1 MAGLVFVTSLAVL
14 ALIFGCSCSA
24 AQSLPKQVSN
34 TAQCVND
41 GISDTSQ
48 YRRHIRVPGS
58 SSFLPVYSSVDL
70 TKPLQVDSLLIFVHG
85 IRADANA
92 FFCDAFKAVPA
103 SVGVIVPWFG
113 DEQVQLSTWLGDA
126 AAAASSLSK
135 TTSSLYW
142 KGSGWSDGAAAASDP
157 SIASFA
163 AMDAVIDHASKAG
176 RLKQVVVAGFSAGGQ
191 MVQRYAWATAYNS
204 GSSPPVKFVVSD
216 PSSFLYFDSR
226 RPEEACR
233 PHKDTGSGWSC
244 AKFCKYTTTSA
255 NCDAFNTYKLGL
267 EGFSGASPYFSQQRF
282 AASTDA
288 VSAAYLQKN
297 ILYIFGGADAC
308 NCETKGFQNPESC
321 IRPGASCSPSRGGG
335 PTCCD
340 MPGGRRINEFVAV
353 SCGDMLQVRECIRR
367 VPCVSFDVE
376 NSQWHRCNHE

>member
-1 MAGLVFVTSLAVL
+1 MTGFKYATSLAVL
-14 ALIFGCSCSA
+14 AMICCCSSSA
-24 AQSLPKQVSN
+24 AQSVPKQLAN
-34 TAQCVND
+34 TAECSNQ

-58 SSFLPVYSSVDL
+58 SSFLPVFSSVDL

-85 IRADANA
+85 IRGDANS

-113 DEQVQLSTWLGDA
+113 DEQVQLSSWLASGDA
-126 AAAASSLSK
+126 STAVTGGSK

-142 KGSGWSDGAAAASDP
+142 KGSGWSDGAAAASGS

-163 AMDAVIDHASKAG
+163 AMDAVVDHASKASQG

-191 MVQRYAWATAYNS
+191 MAQRYAWATAYNS

-216 PSSFLYFDSR
+216 PSSFLYFDAR
-226 RPEEACR
+226 RAEQECR
-233 PHKDTGSGWSC
+233 PHKDTGSSWSC
-244 AKFCKYTTTSA
+244 AKFRKYTAKSA
-255 NCDAFNTYKLGL
+255 DCDAFNTYKLGL
-267 EGFSGASPYFSQQRF
+267 DGLSGASPYFSQQRF
-282 AASTDA
+282 TASTDA

-297 ILYIFGGADAC
+297 ILYIFGAADVC
-308 NCETKGFQNPESC
+308 NCQTQGFQNPASC
-321 IRPGASCSPSRGGG
+321 FVAGATCSPSRGGG

-340 MPGGRRINEFVAV
+340 MPGGRRRNEFVAV
-353 SCGDMLQVRECIRR
+353 SCGDMMQVSHPSHHWLPTTLFSIGG
-367 VPCVSFDVE
+367 
-376 NSQWHRCNHE
+376 